1 MESLGQ
7 YELRGE
13 LGRGRESVVFRAW
26 DTEQKREV
34 AIKRLWCLMGEP
46 GKVKFRHPNVVPV
59 LDRFPSGD
67 GECIVMELVR
77 GATLEAMIAA
87 GERENL
93 GMILRI
99 LRETAAALDAAHAAG
114 VVHGNLEPGNVLLA
128 ETGEVKV
135 TGLGHGP
142 YREVY
147 ARVPVVSDYWAP
159 ERLRGKAADAR
170 TDQYALG
177 MIAYQLLTGKL
188 PFEAGSKAK
197 LINEM
202 PTPASSFNPRVT
214 PVMQAAVER
223 AIAKD
228 PASRFPQCG
237 DFVEALA
244 ATAKSASNEAV
255 AVRKKLLILLP
266 LGVMVVV
273 IVWGML
279 GRAREAVL
287 EPGVE
292 LLRPVPAAAL
302 VTTERSLAAPT
313 TTAPEAATS
322 LAVVVD
328 GIPMDFAQLP
338 GGDFIMGSPDPS
350 SGSRPRHQLLTIR
363 PFQMGRTEVSVAQ
376 WNAVMTGRGTGGNL
390 PQGNVSWNA
399 AQEFMARLNARK
411 DGFLYRLPSEAEW
424 EYAARA
430 NSLEE
435 LPGNPG
441 DIAWHQGNSGGTAHE
456 IAGRLPNPFGLFDTI
471 GNVAEWTAD
480 ENRTGRIVRGGSFR
494 DAPGEL
500 SAVRRTV
507 EPPETQRSEIGFR
520 VLRERR

>member
-1 MESLGQ
+1 
-7 YELRGE
+7 
-13 LGRGRESVVFRAW
+13 
-26 DTEQKREV
+26 
-34 AIKRLWCLMGEP
+34 
-46 GKVKFRHPNVVPV
+46 
-59 LDRFPSGD
+59 
-67 GECIVMELVR
+67 
-77 GATLEAMIAA
+77 
-87 GERENL
+87 
-93 GMILRI
+93 
-99 LRETAAALDAAHAAG
+99 
-114 VVHGNLEPGNVLLA
+114 
-128 ETGEVKV
+128 
-135 TGLGHGP
+135 
-142 YREVY
+142 
-147 ARVPVVSDYWAP
+147 
-159 ERLRGKAADAR
+159 
-170 TDQYALG
+170 
-177 MIAYQLLTGKL
+177 
-188 PFEAGSKAK
+188 

-228 PASRFPQCG
+228 PASRFLRCG